1 MPGSADHPSRPLVS
15 WRQHLSRLYAYK
27 IRTLIRL
34 GYRGDPRVQKEID
47 LMLRI
52 SRPDGGCLCDLHEKP
67 NKRLPK
73 SCVRGSAK
81 ALLAGKYANR
91 ES

>member
-1 MPGSADHPSRPLVS
+1 M
-15 WRQHLSRLYAYK
+15 
-27 IRTLIRL
+27 IRL
-34 GYRGDPRVQKEID
+34 GYRGDPRVQKAID
-47 LMLRI
+47 LML
-52 SRPDGGCLCDLHEKP
+52 STARPDGGYLCDLHEKP
-67 NKRLPK
+67 NRRPPK